1 MAARATTTP
10 DWDKAM
16 NQIKS
21 YDVEAWKDLERLNP
35 AAWTRSAFK
44 VNTKCDLQVN
54 NMCEAF
60 NNVIMEYRDKPI
72 ITLLEGIRFYIS
84 SRIVKLRT
92 ILMRYEGSICPKVQQ
107 IIEKNKKACKAWRPH
122 QCGDANL
129 SLFEVS
135 KDMEKFVVNLK

>member
-1 MAARATTTP
+1 MA
-10 DWDKAM
+10 
-16 NQIKS
+16 QIKS
-21 YDVEAWKDLERLNP
+21 HDVEAWKDLERLNP

-60 NNVIMEYRDKPI
+60 NNAIMEYRDKPI

-92 ILMRYEGSICPKVQQ
+92 ILMRYEGLICPKVQE
-107 IIEKNKKACKAWRPH
+107 IIEKK
-122 QCGDANL
+122 
-129 SLFEVS
+129 
-135 KDMEKFVVNLK
+135 